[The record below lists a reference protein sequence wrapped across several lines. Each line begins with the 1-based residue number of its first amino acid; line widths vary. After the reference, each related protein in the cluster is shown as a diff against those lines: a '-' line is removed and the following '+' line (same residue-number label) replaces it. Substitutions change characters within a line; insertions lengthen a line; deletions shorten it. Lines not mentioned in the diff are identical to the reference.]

1 MKKILVI
8 AAVLFCG
15 LTAYAQKQ
23 AGSILIGGQFS
34 LSTNSQ
40 KSDFKG
46 TETTEAKS
54 LDFSIR
60 PSVHY
65 FLTDEFAIGGS
76 LGYNFNKVLA
86 NPIDELH
93 NKTGIFSISPSLIY
107 NMKISEKFSYT
118 PELFVDLGFAS
129 YKYEL
134 KENTNKKFSGFS
146 YGIGLELMK
155 FEFMPTSKIGLTFS
169 CGELSYYG
177 KSEDKENEITKKQS
191 SFKLGFN
198 LAPALGFRYYL

>member
-34 LSTNSQ
+34 LSTDS
-40 KSDFKG
+40 KKVDFKG
-46 TETTEAKS
+46 TETTDAKT

-76 LGYNFNKVLA
+76 IGYNFNKEL
-86 NPIDELH
+86 IDTKEDLYD
-93 NKTGIFSISPSLIY
+93 KTGVFSIRPSLIY
-107 NMKISEKFSYT
+107 NMKIGEKFSYM
-118 PELFVDLGFAS
+118 PEFFIDLGFAS
-129 YKYEL
+129 YKHEVN
-134 KENTNKKFSGFS
+134 ENTTSKYSGFAYS
-146 YGIGLELMK
+146 VGLELLK

-169 CGELSYYG
+169 CGELSYSG
-177 KSEDKENEITKKQS
+177 LSLDAGEDITNKQS

-198 LAPALGFRYYL
+198 LAPTLGFRYYL